1 MITIIPFKTSNKELI
16 KEFYS
21 QNQDFHVSIDP
32 FNLRKNSKE
41 YVEQEMNEL
50 EEKIKENHAFVII
63 AKDNKTSIG
72 FGVCYIQKQKKED
85 LFKMK
90 NVKIGKISKLF
101 VKEKWRGQGIGKR
114 LIEEMEKYLIN
125 KRCNYIMINVFAPN
139 ENAYSIYKRHG
150 YQEMFIDLIK
160 KIK

>member
-1 MITIIPFKTSNKELI
+1 MITINPFKTSDKELI
-16 KEFYS
+16 KEFYN

-50 EEKIKENHAFVII
+50 EEKIKENHAFIII
-63 AKDNKTSIG
+63 AKDNKTPIG

-90 NVKIGKISKLF
+90 NSKIGKISKLF
-101 VKEKWRGQGIGKR
+101 VKEK
-114 LIEEMEKYLIN
+114 
-125 KRCNYIMINVFAPN
+125 
-139 ENAYSIYKRHG
+139 
-150 YQEMFIDLIK
+150 
-160 KIK
+160 